1 MGGLGIELEGR
12 HEVVLRMFNDRSTG
26 WEVTD
31 DRIDALVS
39 VPSGLEEQHAVSIAD
54 MVDTAVEGARR
65 WGMTTERFLALRQY
79 LVLIRTPTVQSIK
92 DVIQQMQ
99 LGGIRD
105 GVADRDW
112 FLEAVKMLLAIEES
126 KK

>member
-1 MGGLGIELEGR
+1 VGGLSIELEGR

-31 DRIDALVS
+31 DRIDALALI
-39 VPSGLEEQHAVSIAD
+39 PSGLEEKYAVSIAD

-79 LVLIRTPTVQSIK
+79 LVLIRAPSVQTIK

>member
-1 MGGLGIELEGR
+1 VGGLGIELEGR

-31 DRIDALVS
+31 DRIDALAS
-39 VPSGLEEQHAVSIAD
+39 IPSGLEEKHAASIAD

-79 LVLIRTPTVQSIK
+79 LVLVRAPTVQSIK